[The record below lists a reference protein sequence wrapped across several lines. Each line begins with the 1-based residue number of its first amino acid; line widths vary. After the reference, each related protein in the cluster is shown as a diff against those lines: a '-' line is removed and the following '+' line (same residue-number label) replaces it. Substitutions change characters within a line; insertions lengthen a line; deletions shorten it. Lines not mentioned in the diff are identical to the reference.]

1 MRILLDKIKIYVII
15 IMNKQCNLIVVSVI
29 VSVIINIVLPL
40 IAKPL
45 ATQNQ
50 ISPPNGAGNLPF
62 FDQLMHMLVHHAQ
75 VPLTSSLI
83 VAIIVGLSVYI
94 GTLFVKLK

>member
-1 MRILLDKIKIYVII
+1 MLDEIKINVII
-15 IMNKQCNLIVVSVI
+15 IMNKQCNLIVVAVI
-29 VSVIINIVLPL
+29 ISLIINIVLPL

-50 ISPPNGAGNLPF
+50 ITPPNGAGNLPF
-62 FDQLMHMLVHHAQ
+62 FDQLIHMLVHHAQ

-83 VAIIVGLSVYI
+83 VAIIVALSVYI
-94 GTLFVKLK
+94 GTLLVKLK

>member
-1 MRILLDKIKIYVII
+1 MLDEIKINIII
-15 IMNKQCNLIVVSVI
+15 IMNKQCNLIVVAVI
-29 VSVIINIVLPL
+29 ISLIINIVLPL

-50 ISPPNGAGNLPF
+50 ITPPNGAGNLPF
-62 FDQLMHMLVHHAQ
+62 FDQLIHMLVHHAQ

-83 VAIIVGLSVYI
+83 VAIIVALSVYI
-94 GTLFVKLK
+94 GTLLVKLK